1 MYIGEWI
8 KGWQLVYCFQTT
20 FRIVSIDI
28 LCIGAFIVGVVF
40 IGLFFIGIVFIRIF
54 LIGIVFIGSFSIYRN
69 SIIGFDL

>member
-20 FRIVSIDI
+20 LRTVSIDI
-28 LCIGAFIVGVVF
+28 LCIGTFIVGV
-40 IGLFFIGIVFIRIF
+40 IFIGIIFIRIF